1 MATARIPLTS
11 QNTQPDS
18 SDTEFLT
25 LHAEYLPNIRQVS
38 LQISAAGAPDVRPDI
53 SLSESRR
60 AVTVSLTLPEP
71 TGSVSET
78 IKLPVKVTE
87 GSRRLLSNETRRAG
101 QNKCMDTGTER
112 EFSYRMQVDDM
123 GLVARD
129 AVEEHM
135 DSFVPW
141 SAGDMRPSTKLR
153 CAQCEQIILDK
164 PVGTAASTLSD
175 ENSASHAGW
184 LWKDL
189 PSGNWAEMM
198 DFWHCHK
205 PDLHEAQDAYGAA
218 KQLTED
224 ENSKVKGYGASNQ
237 VVATPGTVLVDVATF
252 LVAAI
257 ECKGLKKTTKQN
269 INFPSSEQELLCEN
283 CGTLIGVEDA
293 IAKGWRLFKASLAA
307 EGCLEEG
314 NVETHPTELVVAAQL
329 LELIEREN
337 ARRFIIHC
345 GKKDGLLIWVFNPDM
360 RFSNSTSQHS
370 ITSQR
375 ALKVFFQPTADV
387 EAILHPEPG
396 KTSSLSLEELRLPVG
411 AYASLITALETSNAM
426 LPPSART
433 FQGSWRVGIL
443 HRFERLRRTRGKND
457 HD

>member
-1 MATARIPLTS
+1 MPLTS
-11 QNTQPDS
+11 QDTQS
-18 SDTEFLT
+18 GSNDTEILT

-38 LQISAAGAPDVRPDI
+38 LHISAARVSDVYPEV
-53 SLSESRR
+53 SLSESCR

-71 TGSVSET
+71 TGFVSET

-87 GSRRLLSNETRRAG
+87 GSRRLLSNATRRAR
-101 QNKCMDTGTER
+101 QDKCTNTGAEK
-112 EFSYRMQVDDM
+112 EFSYRMQVDDAE
-123 GLVARD
+123 LVACV

-141 SAGDMRPSTKLR
+141 SAGDMQPSTKLR
-153 CAQCEQIILDK
+153 CAQCKQVILDK
-164 PVGTAASTLSD
+164 PVDIAASTLSD

-205 PDLHEAQDAYGAA
+205 PDHHEAQDADGAA
-218 KQLTED
+218 KRLTED
-224 ENSKVKGYGASNQ
+224 ENYKVKGYGASNQ
-237 VVATPGTVLVDVATF
+237 VVATPRTVLVDVATF
-252 LVAAI
+252 LVPAI
-257 ECKGLKKTTKQN
+257 ECKGLKKATEQS
-269 INFPSSEQELLCEN
+269 INVPFSEQELLCES

-307 EGCLEEG
+307 EDHLDEG
-314 NVETHPTELVVAAQL
+314 NLEAHPTELVVAAQL
-329 LELIEREN
+329 LELIERES

-345 GKKDGLLIWVFNPDM
+345 GKRDGLSLWVFNPDM
-360 RFSNSTSQHS
+360 RFSNSSFQHN

-375 ALKVFFQPTADV
+375 AMKVFFQPTADV

-411 AYASLITALETSNAM
+411 TYASLITALEASNAM
-426 LPPSART
+426 LPPSARS

-443 HRFERLRRTRGKND
+443 HRFERLRRT
-457 HD
+457 